1 MNVQPCAR
9 FCQGFS
15 FPQSGRVMDRIQQ
28 DTELVAAFLAK
39 TAGRYASDDEIG
51 KLLDPAVSR
60 TLVGQWR
67 QKLQDRQPVSVGK
80 RTRIALE
87 RFLFSGGPTGGD
99 AFRDGV
105 RAAIAELRARL
116 QEMEERL
123 G

>member
-1 MNVQPCAR
+1 ME
-9 FCQGFS
+9 S
-15 FPQSGRVMDRIQQ
+15 QSGQA

-39 TAGRYASDDEIG
+39 TAGRFASDEDVG
-51 KLLDPAVSR
+51 KLLNPPVDGS
-60 TLVGQWR
+60 TVGNWR
-67 QKLQDRQPVSVGK
+67 RKIVKQEPVGLRPKNRLALQ
-80 RTRIALE
+80 E
-87 RFLFSGGPTGGD
+87 YLFSGGPTGGD